1 MPIKNFKIPKT
12 SVKFSKPNKSTFTTV
27 CNEIEAD
34 KQNPNATA
42 KAIYC
47 SNDSHSGITMIDM
60 PEKTMDKFVTTKA
73 LTHLKSEIQ
82 PTTTL
87 PIVFEI
93 PEKKPF
99 AFRFQ

>member
-1 MPIKNFKIPKT
+1 
-12 SVKFSKPNKSTFTTV
+12 
-27 CNEIEAD
+27 
-34 KQNPNATA
+34 
-42 KAIYC
+42 
-47 SNDSHSGITMIDM
+47 MIDM

-93 PEKKPF
+93 PEKKQLGF
-99 AFRFQ
+99 